1 MSRNVYLLSLWS
13 WNDFI
18 PVLWTSAKTY
28 YEQRGQRVDEYH
40 WVNPACEVHRDLD
53 RIKDSIRQRPPDIF
67 GVSLY
72 VWNYEQTLELCQWV
86 KQQWPHCLVVTGGPH
101 QYFKHHP
108 DWFQKHSFIDASLP
122 SEVYGEIAIADI
134 LDNLRDDNTVNWNCV
149 EQMRYP
155 SRDRS
160 LILQS
165 PKATYKRDFQWN
177 YSAFAAQRS
186 ELDFYVQY
194 FRQHSDR
201 HLHCKIETTRG
212 CPYEC
217 TFCDWGG
224 GVGTK
229 VIVKDMAA
237 VMQDIDTLLEYNLAS
252 VYICDANFGINGDRD
267 VEIVQYFADR
277 KRLSDGH
284 FPYVQYGGFAKTNRH
299 FEYLKQ
305 IFTIEAKNNMSY
317 VYKISQQTF
326 DHEILDNI
334 KRTDLRSNEHWDLAS
349 YLRDNYGYDASV
361 ELIMGLPGMTIDKWY
376 REFDKPFAEKA
387 VVRAYPWYLLPEA
400 EAYDPAY
407 RDKFQIGVSRKKNN
421 SSDWIMPSEMVVES
435 FSYSRDDYRGMLVAY
450 SLYITFIQSGIYK
463 DSIDHLLDNGMLFS
477 DVLKLFHREVY
488 TAMIDCGTAS
498 LKHFE
503 RHLDHYISKDINSTD
518 MELCWD
524 QKPEIQLIMWNYI
537 IAEMF
542 HNFEIYAPIIDRWFQ
557 DKGVPMS
564 VVQIDSLRVVSQT
577 RLGTTIRHSWYRIRY
592 DNFSGIPELVK
603 DLDGSC
609 YFVYGKILRADK
621 RFLCF

>member
-1 MSRNVYLLSLWS
+1 MPRNVYVLSLWS

-18 PVLWTSAKTY
+18 PVLWPSAKTY
-28 YEQRGQRVDEYH
+28 YERHGKRVGEYH
-40 WVNPACEVHRDLD
+40 WVNPACEVYRDLD
-53 RIKDSIRQRPPDIF
+53 RMQDSIRACPPDIF

-72 VWNYEQTLELCQWV
+72 VWNYEQTLELCHWV
-86 KQQWPHCLVVTGGPH
+86 KQQWPHCLVITGGPH
-101 QYFKHHP
+101 QYFKHHQN
-108 DWFQKHSFIDASLP
+108 WFLKHNFIDASLP
-122 SEVYGEIAIADI
+122 SEVYGEIALADI
-134 LDNLRDDNTVNWNCV
+134 LDNLRDDNTVDWNCV

-160 LILQS
+160 MILQS

-177 YSAFAAQRS
+177 YSAFASQRS
-186 ELDFYVQY
+186 ELDFYVQH

-201 HLHCKIETTRG
+201 PLHCKIETTRG

-229 VIVKDMAA
+229 VIVKDMDA
-237 VMQDIDTLLEYNLAS
+237 VIQDIDTLLEYDLSS

-267 VEIVQYFADR
+267 VAIVQYFADR
-277 KRLSDGH
+277 KRDSSGR

-299 FEYLKQ
+299 FDYLKQ
-305 IFTIEAKNNMSY
+305 IFTIEAKNNMSH

-334 KRTDLRSNEHWDLAS
+334 KRTDLRSNEHWDLAR
-349 YLRDNYGYDASV
+349 YLRDNYAYDASV

-376 REFDKPFAEKA
+376 REFDKPFAEKV

-400 EAYDPAY
+400 EAYDPLY
-407 RDKFQIGVSRKKNN
+407 REKFKLGVSRKKTN

-435 FSYSRDDYRGMLVAY
+435 FSYSREDYRSMMVAY

-463 DSIDHLLDNGMLFS
+463 DSINHLLHRGTPFS
-477 DVLKLFHREVY
+477 DFLKRFHREVY
-488 TAMIDCGTAS
+488 SAMVDRGTDS
-498 LKHFE
+498 LKHYE
-503 RHLDHYISKDINSTD
+503 QHLDQYVSEEINPIEI
-518 MELCWD
+518 ELCWNQNPD
-524 QKPEIQLIMWNYI
+524 IELIVWNYI
-537 IAEMF
+537 IAEIF
-542 HNFEIYAPIIDRWFQ
+542 YNFELYAPMIDSWFRDQ
-557 DKGVPMS
+557 GVPASLVAM
-564 VVQIDSLRVVSQT
+564 DSLMVVSRK
-577 RLGTTIRHSWYRIRY
+577 RLGTSTWRSWYQIRY

-603 DLDGSC
+603 DLDSSC
-609 YFVYGKILRADK
+609 FFVYGKILRANK
-621 RFLCF
+621 RLLWF